1 MGLMAVRWSSQLLN
15 GKLRTRPI
23 EAVKALVIANNLY
36 PFDGGSKIGGIALS
50 GLQGLEVL
58 IMSMALIFIVTG
70 KLTKLMTTRL

>member
-1 MGLMAVRWSSQLLN
+1 MAVRWSSQLLN

-36 PFDGGSKIGGIALS
+36 PFDGGSNDWWHSAIRTSGFGGFDHVN
-50 GLQGLEVL
+50 GFDF
-58 IMSMALIFIVTG
+58 IFIVTG